1 MLKDKI
7 QLTSAMLSL
16 NYFIAMW
23 YQVEVNIFNSS
34 HPQHIPPGYLLP
46 KWPLYFSTL
55 NLYLMHPASTVRQA
69 TSVAFKYLG
78 KIINLLKWIMTV
90 KVAQVT
96 LILRRKVLQFAS
108 FWR

>member
-7 QLTSAMLSL
+7 HLTSAMLS
-16 NYFIAMW
+16 YFIAMW
-23 YQVEVNIFNSS
+23 YQVEVNIFKSS

-90 KVAQVT
+90 
-96 LILRRKVLQFAS
+96 RRKVLQFAS